1 MNTANCRF
9 SRRPANALT
18 LGAISLSRLLLV
30 SVSFLILLRVE
41 SGALLAAPDDPEE
54 APPEEPVVEED
65 EQPLPTID
73 KMEIPSFQ
81 RLMKGP
87 PVDWIVMH
95 SKKVLEV
102 EPLYP
107 RPGTMRDVEQKIAKM
122 TRKVGAPP
130 ESDVARRKRLALYY
144 LPITLMEGEE
154 RDYRLHIK
162 FIRDITY
169 YEDLMLSRIDR
180 LLDEKKVRQA
190 WELLTALEE
199 RQEGW
204 PGAASRKERLL
215 FTEAQ
220 VRLDERQPQHALA
233 LLEALFERNR
243 EYNGLEAEFGVVGD
257 RL

>member
-1 MNTANCRF
+1 
-9 SRRPANALT
+9 
-18 LGAISLSRLLLV
+18 G
-30 SVSFLILLRVE
+30 
-41 SGALLAAPDDPEE
+41 D
-54 APPEEPVVEED
+54 PPE
-65 EQPLPTID
+65 
-73 KMEIPSFQ
+73 
-81 RLMKGP
+81 G
-87 PVDWIVMH
+87 
-95 SKKVLEV
+95 
-102 EPLYP
+102 
-107 RPGTMRDVEQKIAKM
+107 
-122 TRKVGAPP
+122 
-130 ESDVARRKRLALYY
+130 DVARRKRLALYY

-162 FIRDITY
+162 FIKEITY

-204 PGAASRKERLL
+204 PGAASPKERLL

-257 RL
+257 RLMSVALEQDDPRAARYFLRRISRR